1 VVEYGKPWLS
11 IAEQIEKLQDRGV
24 GVASREHAATLL
36 RAVGY
41 YRLTGYLYPFR
52 ESERVDDGDGTVLV
66 RIHNRYQPGT
76 SLEHAAAIIDFDR
89 SLRLLVLDG
98 VERIEVSL
106 RMQLGYQLGKVSPFA
121 HLDRDS
127 FVDSFTEVY
136 TEVDTGVPT
145 SKHAEWLTRVQAR
158 QDTSDEA
165 FVAHFRDK
173 YDGRMPIWALTEIL
187 EMGHIARLYAGL
199 NRNLASDIAQAY
211 AVPSKRIMTSWMAS
225 VNYVRNVAAH
235 HARLFNRKLV
245 SAPARPRPG
254 QVPLLDHLRD
264 DTTAKSVF
272 GVYNALA
279 VIAYLLRAIEQRDTW
294 VDDLKRLMEQ
304 FPARSN
310 FDTTALGMP
319 REWRDLEI
327 WR

>member
-1 VVEYGKPWLS
+1 MEYGKPWLS
-11 IAEQIEKLQDRGV
+11 IAEQIDKLQDRGV
-24 GVASREHAATLL
+24 EVGSRTHAATLL

-52 ESERVDDGDGTVLV
+52 ESELVEDEDGSALV
-66 RIHNRYQPGT
+66 RIHNRYRPGT

-98 VERIEVSL
+98 VERIEVSM

-121 HLDRDS
+121 HLDRES
-127 FVDSFTEVY
+127 FVETFTATY
-136 TEVDTGVPT
+136 TDPDTGTPT

-158 QDTSDEA
+158 QESSDEA
-165 FVAHFRDK
+165 FVVHFREK
-173 YDGRMPIWALTEIL
+173 YDDRMPIWALTEIL
-187 EMGHIARLYAGL
+187 EMGHLARLYAGL
-199 NRNLASDIAQAY
+199 NRNLASDIAAAY
-211 AVPSKRIMTSWMAS
+211 AVPTKKIMTSWMAS

-245 SAPARPRPG
+245 SAPARPPRG
-254 QVPLLDHLRD
+254 RVPLLDHLRD
-264 DTTAKSVF
+264 ETTAKSVF

-279 VIAYLLRAIEQRDTW
+279 VIAYFLGAIEQRDAW
-294 VDDLKRLMEQ
+294 VEDLRRLLEQ
-304 FPARSN
+304 FPARGD
-310 FDTTALGMP
+310 FDTTTLGMP
-319 REWRDLEI
+319 SNWRKLEI

>member
-1 VVEYGKPWLS
+1 MEYGKPWLS
-11 IAEQIEKLQDRGV
+11 IAEQIDKLQDRGV
-24 GVASREHAATLL
+24 VVASTAHAAALL

-52 ESERVDDGDGTVLV
+52 ESERVEHGDGTVRV
-66 RIHNRYQPGT
+66 RIHNRYRPGT
-76 SLEHAAAIIDFDR
+76 SLEHAASLIDFDR

-121 HLDRDS
+121 HLDQAS
-127 FVDSFTEVY
+127 FVESFTEIS
-136 TEVDTGVPT
+136 TDPDTGTPT
-145 SKHAEWLTRVQAR
+145 SKHAEWLSRVQAR
-158 QDTSDEA
+158 QDSSDEA

-199 NRNLASDIAQAY
+199 NRNLASEIAEAY
-211 AVPSKRIMTSWMAS
+211 AVPSKKIMTSWMAS

-264 DTTAKSVF
+264 ETTAKSVF

-279 VIAYLLRAIEQRDTW
+279 VIAYLLGAIEQRDSW
-294 VDDLKRLMEQ
+294 VADLKRLMEQ
-304 FPARSN
+304 FPARDN

-319 REWRDLEI
+319 RGWRDLEI
-327 WR
+327 WQ

>member
-1 VVEYGKPWLS
+1 MEYGKPWLS
-11 IAEQIEKLQDRGV
+11 IAEQIDKLQDRGV
-24 GVASREHAATLL
+24 EVGSRTHAATLL
-36 RAVGY
+36 HAVGY

-52 ESERVDDGDGTVLV
+52 ESEVVDDEDGSVLV
-66 RIHNRYQPGT
+66 RIYNRYRPGT

-121 HLDRDS
+121 HLHRES
-127 FVDSFTEVY
+127 FVETFTAPY
-136 TEVDTGVPT
+136 TDPDTGTPT
-145 SKHAEWLTRVQAR
+145 SKHAEWLTRVQVR
-158 QDTSDEA
+158 QESSDEA
-165 FVAHFRDK
+165 FVAHFREK

-199 NRNLASDIAQAY
+199 NRNLASDIAAAY
-211 AVPSKRIMTSWMAS
+211 GVPTKKIMTSWMAS

-245 SAPARPRPG
+245 SAPARPPRG

-264 DTTAKSVF
+264 ETTAKSVF
-272 GVYNALA
+272 GVYNSLA
-279 VIAYLLRAIEQRDTW
+279 VIAYLLGAIDQRDTW
-294 VDDLKRLMEQ
+294 VEDLRRLMEQ
-304 FPARSN
+304 FPARSD
-310 FDTTALGMP
+310 FDTTTLGMP
-319 REWRDLEI
+319 GDWRELEI